1 MSVQRPVS
9 QMQFAAD
16 IGCHYTLVTRYR
28 NGERLPTVEH
38 LARMIETYDLDP
50 MEAIKAVNK
59 ANERDAKG
67 EKKYPK
73 AFATYLRD
81 NIFTAPPA
89 AKKKAK

>member
-1 MSVQRPVS
+1 MSVARPVS

-38 LARMIETYDLDP
+38 LAKMIEVYDLDP
-50 MEAIKAVNK
+50 MEAIRAVNK
-59 ANERDAKG
+59 ANERDADG
-67 EKKYPK
+67 NKKHPK

-81 NIFTAPPA
+81 NIFTAPA
-89 AKKKAK
+89 AKK